1 MSEAVW
7 WLLVALVFVIAE
19 AFHRAFYAIFIAVGA
34 LVASVLAVSGVPVA
48 VQIPAFVAA
57 GALSMWLLR
66 PMVKRAMSS
75 GHYGFISGAQG
86 LVGRE
91 AVVTRRVGDI
101 TSPGKIRI
109 QGEEWTA
116 LSSDGNPIEP
126 GKVVMILDLRD
137 SKFIVEEMPELGS
150 SSLTLPEAE

>member
-7 WLLVALVFVIAE
+7 WLLVAVVFVIAE

-48 VQIPAFVAA
+48 AQIPAFVAA
-57 GALSMWLLR
+57 GALSMWLIR
-66 PMVKRAMSS
+66 PTVKRAMSS

-91 AVVTRRVGDI
+91 AVVSRRVGDI
-101 TSPGKIRI
+101 TSPGKIKV

-116 LSSDGNPIEP
+116 LSSDGTPIEE

-137 SKFIVEEMPELGS
+137 SRFIVQEIPELGS
-150 SSLTLPEAE
+150 TSLTLPEAQ